1 MVDKKQKKHLLRI
14 SICTLLFLVGVLV
27 PVTGLKYLFM
37 MLSYLYAGY
46 DVIIPAVKKIGRGQ
60 LFDENFL
67 MTVATFGAIAI
78 GELSEAVFVMVLFQL
93 GEWFQNYAVNK
104 SRTSIA
110 ELMEIMPDKAT
121 VLRNGAELEC
131 DPDDVEVGETI
142 LVRPGEKVPLD
153 GIVIEGES
161 FVDTSALTGESI
173 PRRVIE
179 GDDILSGCIN
189 DKGLLKIKTTKEF
202 EDCTVAK
209 ILELVEDASSNKA
222 RYEKF
227 ITRFARYYTPVVVM
241 AAVALAILPV
251 ILGSVVPFSEW
262 VRRACMFLV
271 ISCPCALVISV
282 PLGFFGGIGAAAKN
296 GILVKG
302 SNYIELLSKIET
314 MVFDKTGTITK
325 GTFDVVKINAVDGDH
340 EELLKTVAYGELYS
354 NHPIAESVKK
364 AYGKSLDGEK
374 ISDYQEISGKG
385 ISVIIDGMEVLL
397 GNRILMEENQIEVE
411 SAEEIGTTIYAAKN
425 GQFLGYIVIRDE
437 IKETSKNI
445 GKVLK
450 EKGIDKTVMLT
461 GDRREIANMV
471 AMEAGIDQVESELLP
486 ADKVEK
492 LEGILNASQSGKVTA
507 YAGDGINDAPVLMR
521 ADIGIAMGALGS
533 DAAIEAADVV
543 IMDDDLG
550 RIVDAVAI
558 SRKTVAIVKENIVFA
573 LGIKGLFLLLGAFGI
588 TNLWIAIFGD
598 VGVAFI
604 AILNSMRTLKFK

>member
-14 SICTLLFLVGVLV
+14 SICTLLFLAGVLL

-37 MLSYLYAGY
+37 MSAYLYAGY

-93 GEWFQNYAVNK
+93 GEWFQSYAVNK

-161 FVDTSALTGESI
+161 FVDTSVLTGESI

-202 EDCTVAK
+202 DDCTVAK

-222 RYEKF
+222 RYEQF

-325 GTFDVVKINAVDGDH
+325 GTFDVVKINAVDGDQ

-385 ISVIIDGMEVLL
+385 ISVNIDGMEVLL
-397 GNRILMEENQIEVE
+397 GNRILMEENDVEVA
-411 SAEEIGTTIYAAKN
+411 SAEEIGTTIYVAKN

-437 IKETSKNI
+437 IKESSKNI